1 MRLFSH
7 CRKIFQYLNSV
18 DDFTQLV
25 PQLIYLRAKLSQI
38 SFPIATKVLFQRLP
52 STLRELSLSTWSI
65 EYANGE
71 SWQNLL
77 SIKFPHL
84 KHFRLIISLDQI
96 PPNHSIATTTDL
108 DQIVKSFNQTKYF
121 LDHQW
126 QVLLNVNEC
135 DRLKFVLHSMPYPIE
150 NFQTTLENIRRCSS
164 STSMLKST
172 YRTVKKLSLTLH
184 DDLIDEQNESRDFSN
199 VDQLIFLSNL
209 TSNCEQFQSRKY
221 FHHLT
226 AMINLFNIT
235 SLSFPEV
242 SHPYPIT
249 LINLLLEN
257 LSNLHSLT
265 ISYPLYV
272 CLKLPSRFVWKSLNL
287 IFAIYSSV
295 SPPSTRM
302 RYLLSV
308 DQILTN
314 QLIVELV
321 RTLASSKLQTLSLIV
336 RDLDGFDSQF
346 SSWLNTNFSME
357 SSISYDLLLV
367 DKIVRFFF

>member
-1 MRLFSH
+1 M
-7 CRKIFQYLNSV
+7 
-18 DDFTQLV
+18 DDFTHLV
-25 PQLIYLRAKLSQI
+25 PHLIYLRAKLSQI
-38 SFPIATKVLFQRLP
+38 SFSIATKVLLQRLP
-52 STLRELSLSTWSI
+52 CQLRELSLSTWSI

-77 SIKFPHL
+77 STKFPHL

-96 PPNHSIATTTDL
+96 PPNHSISTTTDL
-108 DQIVKSFNQTKYF
+108 DQTVKSFNQTKYF

-126 QVLLNVNEC
+126 QVLLNINEC

-150 NFQTTLENIRRCSS
+150 NFQTTLENIRRCTSS
-164 STSMLKST
+164 NTLFEST
-172 YRTVKKLSLTLH
+172 YRTVKKLTLTLH
-184 DDLIDEQNESRDFSN
+184 DDLIDEQIEQREFSN
-199 VDQLIFLSNL
+199 VEQLTFLSNL

-226 AMINLFNIT
+226 TMINPFKIT

-242 SHPYPIT
+242 THPYSTI

-257 LSNLHSLT
+257 FPNLHSLT
-265 ISYPLYV
+265 VSHPLYV
-272 CLKLPSRFVWKSLNL
+272 CLKLPRRIPWKSLNL

-295 SPPSTRM
+295 SPPTTRM
-302 RYLLSV
+302 RYLLSI

-321 RTLASSKLQTLSLIV
+321 RTLASSSNLQTLSLTV
-336 RDLDGFDSQF
+336 RDLDGFDNQF
-346 SSWLNTNFSME
+346 SSWLRTNFAME
-357 SSISYDLLLV
+357 SNISYDLLSI